1 MAPLTEG
8 HNASITD
15 VVPELDRLAADVMAD
30 WKVPGAAVTVVGS
43 GMNRRSVLKSAAVAL
58 LPGLAPRA
66 FAADTVGGAA
76 SRPRSSRVRPGD
88 PAWPPATDWERL
100 RQQVG
105 GRLIAVQSPLRRCR
119 DDPVGLA
126 CDDVFAGLQ
135 NPYYVADEVGLTQ
148 TAGWLN
154 AWTSQPS
161 VYAVA
166 AKTTGDVVAGVNFAR
181 EHNLR
186 LVVKGVGHSYLGTS
200 NAPDSLMIWT
210 RHMDAITLHDAFVPH
225 GCAAVQPA
233 QPAVTVGPGAIWI
246 HLYNAV
252 TTHGGRYVQG
262 GD

>member
-1 MAPLTEG
+1 L
-8 HNASITD
+8 
-15 VVPELDRLAADVMAD
+15 
-30 WKVPGAAVTVVGS
+30 
-43 GMNRRSVLKSAAVAL
+43 NRRSVLKSAAAAAL
-58 LPGLAPRA
+58 LPSLSPRA
-66 FAADTVGGAA
+66 LAAATLGGAA
-76 SRPRSSRVRPGD
+76 SKPRLSRVRPGGPGW
-88 PAWPPATDWERL
+88 PAATDWERL

-126 CDDVFAGLQ
+126 CDDVFAGLR

-166 AKTTGDVVAGVNFAR
+166 AKTTDVVVAGVNFAR

-186 LVVKGVGHSYLGTS
+186 LVVKGVGHSFLGTS
-200 NAPDSLMIWT
+200 SAPDSLLIWT
-210 RHMDAITLHDAFVPH
+210 RHMDATTLHDAFAPQ
-225 GCAAVQPA
+225 GCAALQPA
-233 QPAVTVGPGAIWI
+233 QPAVTVGPGEIFM

-252 TTHGGRYVQG
+252 TMRAAAMSRAAAA
-262 GD
+262 

>member
-1 MAPLTEG
+1 MAPVTEG
-8 HNASITD
+8 HNASI
-15 VVPELDRLAADVMAD
+15 VEFVPELDRLAADVMAD

-66 FAADTVGGAA
+66 FAAATVGGAA
-76 SRPRSSRVRPGD
+76 SKPRSSRVRPGD
-88 PAWPPATDWERL
+88 PAWPAATDWERL

-126 CDDVFAGLQ
+126 CDDVFAGLR

-166 AKTTGDVVAGVNFAR
+166 AKTTGDVVHIEGQAPHRGRGVNCWVTETKDAP
-181 EHNLR
+181 
-186 LVVKGVGHSYLGTS
+186 LVSRISTILAKSASERVSRS
-200 NAPDSLMIWT
+200 
-210 RHMDAITLHDAFVPH
+210 TL
-225 GCAAVQPA
+225 
-233 QPAVTVGPGAIWI
+233 
-246 HLYNAV
+246 
-252 TTHGGRYVQG
+252 
-262 GD
+262 